1 MKDWQSIM
9 SEQFFDSD
17 FELSS
22 VNDEFIASGII
33 NSYAS
38 DTISDNVDFYEL
50 MKLLD
55 ILHASG
61 FELKIIKNK
70 YNIVKKYKDGFIS
83 FYLSERIN
91 IMNCKVYIK
100 NQEFRLFTDF
110 FQRNVMKVEPG
121 NLEYLEMTYELLG
134 KADFLDQLYKFF
146 SDVYDKVVK

>member
-22 VNDEFIASGII
+22 VNDEFVAVGII

-55 ILHASG
+55 ILHASS

-110 FQRNVMKVEPG
+110 FQRNVMKVEPS

-134 KADFLDQLYKFF
+134 EADFLDQLYKFF